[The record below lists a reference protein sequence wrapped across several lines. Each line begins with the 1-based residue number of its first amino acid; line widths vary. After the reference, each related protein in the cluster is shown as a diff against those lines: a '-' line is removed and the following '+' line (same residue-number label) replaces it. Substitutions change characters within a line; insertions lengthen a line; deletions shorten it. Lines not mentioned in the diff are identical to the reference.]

1 MPVRFIQYGNEGFSF
16 SIRKFFSFL
25 KTLDLKIN
33 LGPFKK
39 EQCTGQKEKKFKN
52 KEKHDNQK
60 AIR

>member
-33 LGPFKK
+33 LCPLKK
-39 EQCTGQKEKKFKN
+39 EQWTRKKKEKV
-52 KEKHDNQK
+52 
-60 AIR
+60 